1 MEHEAVIG
9 IEVHAELRTNT
20 KLFCG
25 CSAEFGARPNT
36 HTCPV
41 CLGMPGVLP
50 VMNRQA
56 FEHAV
61 RAALAFNC
69 EVPRITRCDRK
80 NYYYPDL
87 PKNYQ
92 ISQLY
97 ANLGTEGFVELFVNG
112 ATKRIGILNVH
123 LEEDAGKL
131 LHPETPG
138 ADFSLVDLNRAGV
151 PLLEIVSAP
160 DMRSVEEADAF
171 MRTVRDILLYLGASD
186 CKMEEGSLRFE
197 VSVSLRPRDSEIL
210 GTRVEIKNLNSMKAV
225 DKAVDYERRRQ
236 EKLLQSGESVKQE
249 TRLWD
254 EESETTRAMR
264 SKEEASDYRYFP
276 EPDLVPIM
284 LDEAWVE
291 DVRKSLPELPHY
303 RRRRFVSEYELPE
316 YDASVITRDKEIADY
331 FEEVVSEGG
340 SPKAVSNWIMGDVLR
355 ALNEKEIS
363 FGGDGGYRVAV
374 PAMNLKALIDMVDSG
389 QLSSSGA
396 SSVFNDMVESGVS
409 PIKIVEEKGLIQ
421 ISGEEE
427 LEVVARKAIENNP
440 KPVEDFRKGKK
451 GAVGF
456 LVGQVMKETGGRAN
470 PKVVSS
476 ILVRLLSGE

>member
-1 MEHEAVIG
+1 LAKYEAVIG
-9 IEVHAELRTNT
+9 IEVHAELWTKS

-25 CSAEFGARPNT
+25 CNAEFGASPNT

-50 VMNRQA
+50 VMNREA
-56 FEHAV
+56 FEHAL

-69 EVPRITRCDRK
+69 RIPRITRCDRK

-97 ANLGTEGFVELFVNG
+97 ANLGTDGYVDLFLDG
-112 ATKRIGILNVH
+112 SEKRVGILNVH
-123 LEEDAGKL
+123 IEEDAGKL

-171 MRTVRDILLYLGASD
+171 MRTVRDMLLYLEASD

-197 VSVSLRPRDSEIL
+197 ASVSLRPEGAEKL

-225 DKAVDYERRRQ
+225 NRVVGYEIDRQ
-236 EKLLQSGESVKQE
+236 EKRLEMGEGVLQE

-254 EESETTRAMR
+254 EESGATSAMR

-276 EPDLVPIM
+276 EPDLVPIE
-284 LDEAWVE
+284 LDEGWIESARE
-291 DVRKSLPELPHY
+291 SLPELPHY
-303 RRRRFVSEYELPE
+303 RRRRFVTEHGLPE
-316 YDASVITRDKEIADY
+316 YDASVLTQERAAADF
-331 FEEVVSEGG
+331 FEEAVSKGAAAK
-340 SPKAVSNWIMGDVLR
+340 SVSNWLMGDVLR
-355 ALNEKEIS
+355 LVNEKKIAFSELGLS
-363 FGGDGGYRVAV
+363 AD
-374 PAMNLKALIDMVDSG
+374 NLVEVIKLVDSG
-389 QLSSSGA
+389 EINRSAAKDVLEEVIDSGK
-396 SSVFNDMVESGVS
+396 S
-409 PIKIVEEKGLIQ
+409 PGEVVRDRGLAQ

-427 LEVVARKAIENNP
+427 LEAVARKVIEGNP

-456 LVGQVMKETGGRAN
+456 LVGQVMKETRGRAN
-470 PKVVSS
+470 PKVVSE
-476 ILVRLLSGE
+476 ILTRLLSS

>member
-112 ATKRIGILNVH
+112 ATKRVGILNVH

-160 DMRSVEEADAF
+160 DMRSVEETDAF

-197 VSVSLRPRDSEIL
+197 VSVSLRPKGSEIL

-225 DKAVDYERRRQ
+225 DKVVNCEVRRQ

-254 EESETTRAMR
+254 EESETTRVMR

-303 RRRRFVSEYELPE
+303 RRRRFVSEYGLPE
-316 YDASVITRDKEIADY
+316 YDASVITQERDRADL
-331 FEEVVSEGG
+331 FEEYVSAGM
-340 SPKAVSNWIMGDVLR
+340 SPKAASNWIMGHVLR
-355 ALNEKEIS
+355 VQNEKGIS
-363 FGGDGGYRVAV
+363 LEGYRVAV

-409 PIKIVEEKGLIQ
+409 PIKIVAEKGLIQ
-421 ISGEEE
+421 ISDELE

-476 ILVRLLSGE
+476 ILVRLLSSE

>member
-25 CSAEFGARPNT
+25 CSAEFGAGPNT

-112 ATKRIGILNVH
+112 ATKRVGILNVH

-160 DMRSVEEADAF
+160 DMRSVEEVDTF
-171 MRTVRDILLYLGASD
+171 MRTVRDILLYLGVSD

-197 VSVSLRPRDSEIL
+197 VSVSLRPKGSEIL

-225 DKAVDYERRRQ
+225 DKVVDYETRRQ

-254 EESETTRAMR
+254 EESETTRVMR
-264 SKEEASDYRYFP
+264 SKEEASDYRDFP

-291 DVRKSLPELPHY
+291 DVRKSLPELSHY
-303 RRRRFVSEYELPE
+303 RRRRFVSEYGLPE
-316 YDASVITRDKEIADY
+316 YDALVITQERDRADL
-331 FEEVVSEGG
+331 FEEYVSAGM
-340 SPKAVSNWIMGDVLR
+340 SPKVASNWIMGDVLR
-355 ALNEKEIS
+355 IQNEKGIS
-363 FGGDGGYRVAV
+363 LEGYRVAV
-374 PAMNLKALIDMVDSG
+374 PAMNLKALVDMVDSG

-409 PIKIVEEKGLIQ
+409 PIKIVAEKGLIQ
-421 ISGEEE
+421 ISDESE

-476 ILVRLLSGE
+476 ILIRLLSSE

>member
-1 MEHEAVIG
+1 MAEYEVVIG
-9 IEVHAELRTNT
+9 IEVHAELRTDT

-25 CSAEFGARPNT
+25 CSAKFGARPNT
-36 HTCPV
+36 QTCPV

-50 VMNRQA
+50 VMNRRA
-56 FEHAV
+56 FEHALG
-61 RAALAFNC
+61 AALAFNC
-69 EVPRITRCDRK
+69 RIPRTTRCDRK

-97 ANLGTEGFVELFVNG
+97 ANLGTDGYVELFLDG
-112 ATKRIGILNVH
+112 ATKKVGILNVH
-123 LEEDAGKL
+123 IEEDAGKL
-131 LHPETPG
+131 LHPEAPG

-160 DMRSVEEADAF
+160 DMRSVEEADVF

-197 VSVSLRPRDSEIL
+197 ASVSLRPRGTDKL

-225 DKAVDYERRRQ
+225 DKVVDHEIRRQ
-236 EKLLQSGESVKQE
+236 EKLLQSGKAVMQE

-254 EESETTRAMR
+254 EESEMTSAMR

-276 EPDLVPIM
+276 EPDLVPVV
-284 LDEAWVE
+284 LDEEWVE
-291 DVRKSLPELPHY
+291 DARKSLPELPHY
-303 RRRRFVSEYELPE
+303 RRRRFVTEYNLPE
-316 YDASVITRDKEIADY
+316 HDALVITRDKAMADY
-331 FEEVVSEGG
+331 FEGVVSAGA
-340 SPKAVSNWIMGDVLR
+340 SPKAASNWMMGDVLR
-355 ALNEKEIS
+355 SLNERAMS
-363 FGGDGGYRVAV
+363 FEGYTVAV
-374 PAMNLKALIDMVDSG
+374 PAANLKGLIDMVESG
-389 QLSSSGA
+389 QLSSSAG
-396 SSVFNDMVESGVS
+396 SIVFDGMVDTGKPPDEVAR
-409 PIKIVEEKGLIQ
+409 EKNLRQ

-427 LEVVARKAIENNP
+427 LETVAREVIEKNP

-456 LVGQVMKETGGRAN
+456 LVGQVMKETRGRAN
-470 PKVVSS
+470 PKVVSE
-476 ILVRLLSGE
+476 ILRRLLSSE